1 MVALS
6 GRPWVLRGRT
16 AKLGRRRGSG
26 GDEEVVEGVEKW
38 RREWRSGGGSGGGS
52 GGVEEG
58 VEGVDKMRRL
68 CCSYLEPR
76 ESQLNAKKPA
86 LAAM

>member
-1 MVALS
+1 MEEM
-6 GRPWVLRGRT
+6 
-16 AKLGRRRGSG
+16 RRL
-26 GDEEVVEGVEKW
+26 W
-38 RREWRSGGGSGGGS
+38 REWRSGGGS